1 MPSENIN
8 DGEIGLSSILRDMMR
23 ISEMDKVELKLP
35 LIKEKNPLNAVELQI
50 EVLHVDDKYLYTDKI
65 NP

>member
-1 MPSENIN
+1 MPFENIN